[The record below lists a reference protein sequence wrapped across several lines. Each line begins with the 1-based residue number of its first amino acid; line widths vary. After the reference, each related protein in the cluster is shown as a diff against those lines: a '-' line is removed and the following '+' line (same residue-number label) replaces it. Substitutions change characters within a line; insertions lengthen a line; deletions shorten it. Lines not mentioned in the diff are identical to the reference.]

1 MTKPFKYLILVIIA
15 LLFMAGCKVGPNY
28 ERPEINTPSEYIYDP
43 YQNDT
48 ILNIAWWDLF
58 QDEVLDSLIREALEN
73 NLTIGQAAA
82 VIEESR
88 AFVSFN
94 KANMG
99 PKIGYDGS
107 FNYSNMAD
115 MYDPEGN
122 GNGRISAAA
131 PILNWEL
138 DFWGKYRRGTEAAR
152 AELLASEY
160 GYRAV
165 QISLI
170 CEVASTYFTLLDY
183 DQRLYTSQMT
193 LQTRRDYLGIIQERY
208 NKGIIPEIELNQAQI
223 QEAIAASSVPY
234 YERQVAVTEHALSI
248 LLGRNPGKIDRT
260 AKLLDQP
267 IPPEIPAGI
276 PSQILERRP
285 DVLYAE
291 QMLAAQTARIGVAQA
306 ARFPS
311 ISLTGLLG
319 IASAE
324 LSGMTLGNSWYYSVG
339 AGLMGPIFYWGQN
352 KRRVEIERYRAE
364 QAVQDYKSTVL
375 QAFSD
380 VENALINVSTTQAE
394 YEAIIRRVDAS
405 RNANYLSKQR
415 YDGGVTSYLE
425 VLDSERSLF
434 DAELSASDAYQRQL
448 NAYVGLYKSLGGGWI
463 SREEMAADT
472 VTSN

>member
-1 MTKPFKYLILVIIA
+1 MKNLILALIV
-15 LLFMAGCKVGPNY
+15 LLFIAGCKVGPNY
-28 ERPEINTPSEYIYDP
+28 ERPGLNVPAEFSYDP
-43 YQNDT
+43 YKNDT

-58 QDEVLDSLIREALEN
+58 QDEVLDSLIREALAN
-73 NLTIGQAAA
+73 NLNVSQAASA
-82 VIEESR
+82 IDQSR

-107 FNYSNMAD
+107 YVYSNMAD
-115 MYDPEGN
+115 NNDPDGN
-122 GNGRISAAA
+122 GNGRLNAAA
-131 PILNWEL
+131 PIISWEL
-138 DFWGKYRRGTEAAR
+138 DFWGKYRRGTEAAQ

-170 CEVASTYFTLLDY
+170 AEVASTYFNLLDY

-193 LQTRRDYLGIIQERY
+193 LKTRRDYLDIIQERY

-234 YERQVAVTEHALSI
+234 YERQVAIAEHSLSI
-248 LLGRNPGKIDRT
+248 LLGRNPGKIGRT

-267 IPPEIPAGI
+267 VPPEIPAGI

-285 DVLYAE
+285 DVLYSE

-306 ARFPS
+306 ERFPS

-324 LSGMTLGNSWYYSVG
+324 LTGMTLGNSWYYSAG
-339 AGLMGPIFYWGQN
+339 AGLLGPIFYWGQN
-352 KRRVEIERYRAE
+352 KRRVEIERALAE
-364 QAVQDYKSTVL
+364 QYLEDYKLTVI

-380 VENALINVSTTQAE
+380 VENSLVTIATTKAE
-394 YEAIIRRVDAS
+394 YEAILRRVQAS
-405 RNANYLSKQR
+405 RNANYLSKER

-472 VTSN
+472 TASQ